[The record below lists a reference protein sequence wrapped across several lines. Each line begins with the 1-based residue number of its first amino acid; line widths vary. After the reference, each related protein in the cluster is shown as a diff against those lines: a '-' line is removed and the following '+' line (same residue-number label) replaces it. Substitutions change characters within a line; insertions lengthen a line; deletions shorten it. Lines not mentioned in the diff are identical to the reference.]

1 MKLLRLAVE
10 QQNWKL
16 AAHVV
21 VLKAAEALNEGM
33 KPDVK
38 KQEPQGSTPE
48 KSERS

>member
-10 QQNWKL
+10 KQNWNL

-21 VLKAAEALNEGM
+21 VLKAAEALKEGT

-38 KQEPQGSTPE
+38 KEPQGSSQGQP
-48 KSERS
+48 KCA